1 MEKEANQSKP
11 VVHNIGDKVYV
22 DDGRGWWFLFRPGT
36 RYEDGRFVIK
46 TDESSLLEDS
56 EITLGEV
63 TRREILKCLNDKN
76 KNITFTVEKPD
87 DYKVDNGNIPTL
99 DFKIGINDDNTEYI
113 MMFYEKPMASKYFT
127 PADSAIGRVQRNQ
140 IVAYNITRMLR
151 RMSPKLVI
159 KESKEL
165 IRVLD
170 NANNR
175 LKYSGYDY
183 YERLHII
190 DAGITNYK
198 KRRRASKQ
206 KKERMFQTEGEARE
220 KRDKKNSKKSKCL
233 CERCTRLRVYAC
245 GG

>member
-1 MEKEANQSKP
+1 M
-11 VVHNIGDKVYV
+11 G
-22 DDGRGWWFLFRPGT
+22 
-36 RYEDGRFVIK
+36 
-46 TDESSLLEDS
+46 
-56 EITLGEV
+56 
-63 TRREILKCLNDKN
+63 RREILKCLNDKN

-87 DYKVDNGNIPTL
+87 DYKEDNGNIPTL

-140 IVAYNITRMLR
+140 IVANDITRMLR

-159 KESKEL
+159 KECKEL
-165 IRVLD
+165 ARVLD

-175 LKYSGYDY
+175 LKYSGYNY

-190 DAGITNYK
+190 EAGITNYK
-198 KRRRASKQ
+198 KRRRASKE

-220 KRDKKNSKKSKCL
+220 KRDKKKLALRETWYRLPIVKKKKELKRKRPPGIHSSCRKQHTNTPPPPP
-233 CERCTRLRVYAC
+233 EPQPPPPPPPPPPMNQTNTNT
-245 GG
+245 